1 MNTTIDMTPPTRLTV
16 FGRTD
21 VGKVRTNNEDAFVV
35 SDLTASPSIHG
46 MTSSVVLD
54 VGERGVLLAV
64 SDGMGGEKAGEVAS
78 ALVLS
83 ALRQGMSTVTAA
95 TAEVA
100 LRACVERANEQVWTA
115 ASAPGR
121 AGMGATLTA
130 VLVHGTNAYIAE
142 IGDSRAYLLRDG
154 RLVQLTRDQT
164 YVQQLV
170 DKGALSLQQADTC
183 EYKNVI
189 LQAMGIK
196 PDVIVALNR
205 LALRRH
211 DRLLLCS
218 DGLSG
223 KVPDEQMQSVVLAST
238 SLESACAELIAM
250 ALQRGGEDNVTVVLA
265 EVDGESLP
273 AMAGKDRLSL
283 GTLQAL
289 IPT

>member
-1 MNTTIDMTPPTRLTV
+1 MTPPGACLTV

-35 SDLTASPSIHG
+35 SDLTASPSIHA
-46 MTSSVVLD
+46 MTSSVVLQLGD
-54 VGERGVLLAV
+54 RGVLLAV
-64 SDGMGGEKAGEVAS
+64 SDGMGGERAGEVAS
-78 ALVLS
+78 ALALH
-83 ALRQGMSTVTAA
+83 ALRQGMSTVTA
-95 TAEVA
+95 TSAEAA
-100 LRACVERANEQVWTA
+100 LRACVERANQQVWTA

-130 VLVHGTNAYIAE
+130 VLVLGANAYIAE
-142 IGDSRAYLLRDG
+142 IGDSRAYVLRAD
-154 RLVQLTRDQT
+154 RLVQLTRDQS

-170 DKGALSLQQADTC
+170 DAGALTRKQADTC

-196 PDVIVALNR
+196 PEVVVALNR
-205 LALRRH
+205 LPLRRH

-223 KVPDEQMQSVVLAST
+223 KVSEEEMQRVVLASAT
-238 SLESACAELIAM
+238 LESACAQLIEM

-273 AMAGKDRLSL
+273 VLTGNDRLL
-283 GTLQAL
+283 LDTLQAFV
-289 IPT
+289 PV